1 VARGGTAAGLI
12 TTTVFQKLALSE
24 MAALGATGLP
34 LLVIQHPLG
43 GESPEGVNR
52 RVAQAIEQI
61 ASVLGPDHTVEGE
74 GAGRRRGRPDE
85 PPLGEERRSSE
96 RRESAPSVL
105 DEGDVFAEFVR
116 REWCDGLPVVAPTRE
131 RVDAMLAGA
140 HADGGESLG
149 LMAPLWRES
158 TLEKLA
164 VNAVM
169 AGCEPAVFPVIVA
182 AVQAMLDPAFNLYGV
197 QATTHPVAPLLI
209 VSGPRAGAIGLHS
222 GAGLFGPGFRANA
235 TIGRAIRLILM
246 NVGGAW
252 PGRHDMATQGS
263 PAKFSFAIAERDEA
277 SPWEPLH
284 VALGFRPDQ
293 SVVTVYGGEPP
304 HNVND
309 HVSTTA
315 AGILNNVSDVAT
327 TLGSN
332 VGWYF
337 SQSQLLVVLGPEHA
351 ATVAADGFT
360 RADVQRF
367 VFEHARLPLGRLK
380 LGGMW
385 GMHDWPLWMR
395 QATDDSVML
404 PQVPSPDDVF
414 VMVAGGPGKHS
425 AVVPNC
431 TFSRAVSR
439 VID

>member
-1 VARGGTAAGLI
+1 MLGDAEPER
-12 TTTVFQKLALSE
+12 
-24 MAALGATGLP
+24 ALGAMP
-34 LLVIQHPLG
+34 
-43 GESPEGVNR
+43 
-52 RVAQAIEQI
+52 
-61 ASVLGPDHTVEGE
+61 
-74 GAGRRRGRPDE
+74 
-85 PPLGEERRSSE
+85 
-96 RRESAPSVL
+96 
-105 DEGDVFAEFVR
+105 
-116 REWCDGLPVVAPTRE
+116 
-131 RVDAMLAGA
+131 
-140 HADGGESLG
+140 
-149 LMAPLWRES
+149 PLWRTA
-158 TLEKLA
+158 TLEAIA

-169 AGCEPAVFPVIVA
+169 AGCRPEYFPVIVA
-182 AVQAMLDPAFNLYGV
+182 AVDAMLDPDFNLYGV
-197 QATTHPVAPLLI
+197 QATTHPVAPLAI
-209 VSGPRAGAIGLHS
+209 VHGAYGRRIGVHS
-222 GAGLFGPGFRANA
+222 GSGCFGPGFRANA
-235 TIGRAIRLILM
+235 TIGRALRLILM

-263 PAKFSFAIAERDEA
+263 PAKFSYVIGERDDA

-284 VALGFRPDQ
+284 VGLGFGADQ
-293 SVVTVYGGEPP
+293 TVVTVYGGEPP

-315 AGILNNVSDVAT
+315 AGILNNVSDVAA

-337 SQSQLLVVLGPEHA
+337 SQAQLLVVLGPEHA
-351 ATVAADGFT
+351 ATIAADGFT

-367 VFEHARLPLGRLK
+367 VFEHARIPLGRLK

-395 QATDDSVML
+395 QATDDSAML

-414 VMVAGGPGKHS
+414 VMVAGGSGKHS

-439 VID
+439 VIDRAA

>member
-1 VARGGTAAGLI
+1 
-12 TTTVFQKLALSE
+12 

-52 RVAQAIEQI
+52 RVVQAVEQI
-61 ASVLGPDHTVEGE
+61 SSLLGPDRSVKRED
-74 GAGRRRGRPDE
+74 GARRRGRPDV
-85 PPLGEERRSSE
+85 PRRGEEPDSSE
-96 RRESAPSVL
+96 GRESEVGVV
-105 DEGDVFAEFVR
+105 DEGDVFAEFIR
-116 REWCDGLPVVAPTRE
+116 REWCDGLPIVAPTRE
-131 RVDAMLAGA
+131 RVSAMLAGA
-140 HADGGESLG
+140 RADGGTSLG
-149 LMAPLWRES
+149 LMAPLWCEC

-169 AGCEPAVFPVIVA
+169 AGCEPACFPVIVA
-182 AVQAMLDPAFNLYGV
+182 AVGAMLDPAFNLYGV
-197 QATTHPVAPLLI
+197 QATTHPVAPLAI
-209 VSGPRAGAIGLHS
+209 VSGPRARAVGLHS

-263 PAKFSFAIAERDEA
+263 PAKFSFAIAEREDA

-284 VALGFRPDQ
+284 VALGFRPEQ
-293 SVVTVYGGEPP
+293 SIVTVYGGEPP

-395 QATDDSVML
+395 KTTDDAAML